1 MALGKK
7 TKRVVDA
14 EGVAHVNATFNNT
27 LITITDAHGNAVSWG
42 TAGKAGFKGSK
53 KSTPFAAT
61 VAGEQCAREAMS
73 AGVRRVHVRVQ
84 GPGSGRESAIQAL
97 AAAGLQVKSI
107 KDVTP
112 IPHNGCRPPKRRRVG
127 SMRYTGPS
135 CRQCRR
141 EGTKLFLKGTKCFTE
156 KCPVERR
163 PYAPGQHGQNT
174 ARRRKVSE
182 YAKQLREKQK
192 IKRIYGL
199 SERQFRN
206 TFERVST
213 LPGVTGHNLLAALES
228 RLDNIVY
235 RMGFAASRKAARQL
249 IRHRHVEVNGK
260 SVDVPSFVVEPG
272 QEVRVRQKSRELV
285 IVQAALEVAARGAS
299 PAWIA
304 VDKDT
309 FSGRMLE
316 RPQRQSIPIAAQE
329 QLVVELYSK

>member
-1 MALGKK
+1 
-7 TKRVVDA
+7 
-14 EGVAHVNATFNNT
+14 
-27 LITITDAHGNAVSWG
+27 
-42 TAGKAGFKGSK
+42 
-53 KSTPFAAT
+53 
-61 VAGEQCAREAMS
+61 
-73 AGVRRVHVRVQ
+73 
-84 GPGSGRESAIQAL
+84 
-97 AAAGLQVKSI
+97 
-107 KDVTP
+107 
-112 IPHNGCRPPKRRRVG
+112 
-127 SMRYTGPS
+127 MRYTGPS

-174 ARRRKVSE
+174 GRRRKVSE

-192 IKRIYGL
+192 IKRIYGV

-206 TFERVST
+206 TFEKVSS

-228 RLDNIVY
+228 RLDNMVY

-260 SVDVPSFVVEPG
+260 NVDVPSFLVEPG
-272 QEVRVRQKSRELV
+272 QEIRMRQKSRELAV
-285 IVQAALEVAARGAS
+285 VKEALEVAARGAA
-299 PAWIA
+299 PAWLA

-316 RPQRQSIPIAAQE
+316 RPQRTAIPIAAQE

>member
-1 MALGKK
+1 
-7 TKRVVDA
+7 
-14 EGVAHVNATFNNT
+14 
-27 LITITDAHGNAVSWG
+27 
-42 TAGKAGFKGSK
+42 
-53 KSTPFAAT
+53 
-61 VAGEQCAREAMS
+61 
-73 AGVRRVHVRVQ
+73 
-84 GPGSGRESAIQAL
+84 
-97 AAAGLQVKSI
+97 
-107 KDVTP
+107 
-112 IPHNGCRPPKRRRVG
+112 
-127 SMRYTGPS
+127 MRYTGPS

-163 PYAPGQHGQNT
+163 PYAPGQHGQTT

-199 SERQFRN
+199 SEKQFRN
-206 TFERVST
+206 TFERVSS

-228 RLDNIVY
+228 RLDNMVY

-249 IRHRHVEVNGK
+249 IRHRHVEVNAK
-260 SVDVPSFVVEPG
+260 SVDIPSFNVQPG
-272 QEVRVRQKSRELV
+272 QEIRLRAKSRELV
-285 IVQAALEVAARGAS
+285 IVASALEVASRGATPS
-299 PAWIA
+299 WLA

>member
-1 MALGKK
+1 
-7 TKRVVDA
+7 
-14 EGVAHVNATFNNT
+14 
-27 LITITDAHGNAVSWG
+27 
-42 TAGKAGFKGSK
+42 
-53 KSTPFAAT
+53 
-61 VAGEQCAREAMS
+61 
-73 AGVRRVHVRVQ
+73 
-84 GPGSGRESAIQAL
+84 
-97 AAAGLQVKSI
+97 
-107 KDVTP
+107 
-112 IPHNGCRPPKRRRVG
+112 
-127 SMRYTGPS
+127 MRYTGPS

-163 PYAPGQHGQNT
+163 PYAPGAHGQTT

-199 SERQFRN
+199 SEKQFRN

-228 RLDNIVY
+228 RLDNMVY

-260 SVDVPSFVVEPG
+260 SVDIPSFVVEPG
-272 QEVRVRQKSRELV
+272 QEIRMRQKSRELV
-285 IVQAALEVAARGAS
+285 IVAAALEVASRGAA
-299 PAWIA
+299 PAWLA

-316 RPQRQSIPIAAQE
+316 RPQRQAIPIAAQE

>member
-1 MALGKK
+1 
-7 TKRVVDA
+7 
-14 EGVAHVNATFNNT
+14 
-27 LITITDAHGNAVSWG
+27 
-42 TAGKAGFKGSK
+42 
-53 KSTPFAAT
+53 
-61 VAGEQCAREAMS
+61 
-73 AGVRRVHVRVQ
+73 
-84 GPGSGRESAIQAL
+84 
-97 AAAGLQVKSI
+97 
-107 KDVTP
+107 
-112 IPHNGCRPPKRRRVG
+112 
-127 SMRYTGPS
+127 MRYTGPS

-228 RLDNIVY
+228 RLDNMVY

-260 SVDVPSFVVEPG
+260 SVDIPSFVVEPG
-272 QEVRVRQKSRELV
+272 QEIRLRQKSRELT
-285 IVQAALEVAARGAS
+285 IVGAALEVASRGATPS
-299 PAWIA
+299 WLA

-316 RPQRQSIPIAAQE
+316 RPQRQAIPIAAQE